1 MASIYDKR
9 ILSGQDLEKIENLN
23 REWQNT
29 RDATKKQR
37 LHDSAEQIRALYGY
51 SGGAD
56 GSEYIINNAGIA
68 AGAGAFADYKNAVG
82 AAAAAQDKAYA
93 DAVAGIESDGE
104 RRLRE
109 AYIKNMQDSLG
120 IGQRLRDAG
129 LSGGVTES
137 TLAYMNNSYNTAR
150 NDIIEDTLDNKAQ
163 ARGDAQKAKLELEAD
178 LARAALDSASTRA
191 QMLMQAQNAANE
203 LELAERE
210 LEYKKEQD
218 EREFEF
224 KKLTDE
230 RDFNYKKEQDAQA
243 AEKKKASSS
252 ASTSSAYKQA
262 SSQNPANLTVSNV
275 ISLIKAG
282 AYDEKFAGILG
293 ISDEEV
299 RAMSKSYSETDKRK
313 AAWDLLENGVYDE
326 SFPELLGYSE
336 DVLLEYV
343 NSFLRGY

>member
-9 ILSGQDLEKIENLN
+9 ILSGDDLEKIESLN

-29 RDATKKQR
+29 ADAAKKQR

-51 SGGAD
+51 SGGSD
-56 GSEYIINNAGIA
+56 GSEYIIKNAGIA
-68 AGAGAFADYKNAVG
+68 AGAGAMADYKNAMG
-82 AAAAAQDKAYA
+82 AAAAAQDMAYA
-93 DAVAGIESDGE
+93 DALAGIESDGE
-104 RRLRE
+104 KRLRE

-137 TLAYMNNSYNTAR
+137 TVAYMNNGYNTAR

-163 ARGDAQKAKLELEAD
+163 ARNDAQKAKLELETT
-178 LARAALDSASTRA
+178 LARAALDNAQDRA
-191 QMLMQAQNAANE
+191 QMLMQAQAAASE

-210 LEYKKEQD
+210 LEYKREQD
-218 EREFEF
+218 ERELEF

-230 RDFNYKKEQDAQA
+230 RDFNYKKAQDEA
-243 AEKKKASSS
+243 AAKKKAAS
-252 ASTSSAYKQA
+252 ASGSATYKQA

-299 RAMSKSYSETDKRK
+299 RAMSKSYSETDKRR

-326 SFPELLGYSE
+326 TFPDLLGYSE